1 MWFKIQ
7 CMCCFPDV
15 QSEEV
20 TKLDICLSESTFD
33 EKSDEIANI
42 IGEDYFEI
50 IMAMK
55 EMFDIGSLASIMKGH
70 NYLSQA
76 RVASY
81 TKHKEDLKLLKEV
94 IKKYCGKKEYDK
106 FFNSDADGSY
116 ASYVGSYNS
125 KKRKEELEIKEPRKN
140 CIRKL
145 RNF

>member
-1 MWFKIQ
+1 
-7 CMCCFPDV
+7 
-15 QSEEV
+15 
-20 TKLDICLSESTFD
+20 
-33 EKSDEIANI
+33 
-42 IGEDYFEI
+42 
-50 IMAMK
+50 MAMK

-125 KKRKEELEIKEPRKN
+125 KCEAQDSRKSRTRQNL
-140 CIRKL
+140 C
-145 RNF
+145 